1 MILLESIPLQPSWE
15 GWRANWGFWLRI
27 ALSVFIVSFLGTCHK
42 IMMVAPLHL
51 SLPKCVA
58 IAAVTACGCT
68 GFFIVLASVVG
79 FPVSMMWQLGAIP
92 GSIFFPLMLA
102 LAMERRAV
110 FTPSVMRAY
119 VGRYLIFFASHMAL
133 FGLYP
138 LYMALYDSFPPSYQI
153 IALLMLPLWRAVS
166 KYAVILVCR
175 YTEDFLPALVAFV
188 VDVFDSLFL
197 SVCLHN
203 VTSAANIALVLGID
217 CIHSAW
223 SVHEIKS
230 NAGRVVA
237 FLRDARL
244 HQEREQH
251 DIPVNLIDFF
261 STMAGNPGS
270 FELDKLSTV
279 RLWTFLPHKISPTDS
294 QRLKRLQNLAV
305 YRGSRASLSFLPT
318 TSMIVGLSRSVLQA
332 RSIVPV
338 PSTSSTEERKS
349 LASSQGS
356 PVHMI
361 SGVAVPGIR
370 GPAAKLL
377 LVQ

>member
-1 MILLESIPLQPSWE
+1 LMTRLYSSISSNRLVQLCNSMDVACCGKYSIERLECLRNYSNTTSLLRAILVCVASPVPALVTMLLLERIPLQPPRE
-15 GWRANWGFWLRI
+15 GWRTSWGFWLRI

-42 IMMVAPLHL
+42 VTMVAPLHL
-51 SLPKCVA
+51 SLPKCVT

-79 FPVSMMWQLGAIP
+79 FPVPMMWQLGAVP

-110 FTPSVMRAY
+110 FTP
-119 VGRYLIFFASHMAL
+119 YLIFFASHMAL

-175 YTEDFLPALVAFV
+175 YAEDFLPALVAFV

-251 DIPVNLIDFF
+251 DLPVNLLDFL

-270 FELDKLSTV
+270 FELDKLSTA
-279 RLWTFLPHKISPTDS
+279 RLWAFLPHKISPADS
-294 QRLKRLQNLAV
+294 
-305 YRGSRASLSFLPT
+305 
-318 TSMIVGLSRSVLQA
+318 
-332 RSIVPV
+332 
-338 PSTSSTEERKS
+338 
-349 LASSQGS
+349 
-356 PVHMI
+356 
-361 SGVAVPGIR
+361 
-370 GPAAKLL
+370 
-377 LVQ
+377 